1 MLEYVII
8 PFVASLFSM
17 LLLFWQD
24 MIRFISRSRVGAT
37 IRRPQAARS
46 SSISIHAPVRE
57 RRSSLSCMRRISH
70 FNSRSREG
78 ATIRRRTEARGMR

>member
-24 MIRFISRSRVGAT
+24 MIRFNSRSREGAT

-57 RRSSLSCMRRISH
+57 RRSGGGPRRGGCGN

-78 ATIRRRTEARGMR
+78 ATCW